1 MAHEA
6 RQRVLIV
13 ADDLTGSFDTAGP
26 FAQQGLA
33 TMVVAQ
39 PLDCDADAVSGAR
52 VVSINTD
59 SRHLEP
65 AVAAARVE
73 RCVRH
78 FSEQR
83 FDIVF
88 KKIDSTLRG
97 NVATETMSLMKVCQ
111 RKVALIAPA
120 FPAQGRT
127 VVKGVVHVDGLPL
140 AQTGFAKDALSP
152 PPLKPL
158 AELFAEFL
166 GAGHVAGWQ
175 SGESLQFPDE
185 GVIVADAGSDD
196 DLSEIYS
203 KFSGSVTRTLFV
215 GSAGLGLILAQF
227 LSAASGAA
235 QSLPAESE
243 AVQAPAADLTSKSES
258 DLTEPLVF
266 VVGSRAARSR
276 EQVEQL
282 RNFPETIV
290 LEAPNGRLA
299 AVPDLGA
306 ARQVVALAV
315 ADLEAGNVD
324 SVEVARQIAHA
335 GLSIANDIGA
345 GAMVVTGGD
354 TAIAVLEA
362 SRCAAIQVAGN
373 LMPGIPFARFEQNG
387 RSIILVTKAGG
398 FGTADTMVDIVRRL
412 REGAMP
418 GSAMEITTRE

>member
-26 FAQQGLA
+26 FAEQGLA

-39 PLDCDADAVSGAR
+39 PLDSDADAVSDAR

-78 FSEQR
+78 FSGQR

-97 NVATETMSLMKVCQ
+97 NVATETMSLMNVCD

-127 VVKGVVHVDGLPL
+127 VVNGLVHVDGVPL
-140 AQTGFAKDALSP
+140 AQTGFANDALSP
-152 PPLKPL
+152 PPLKSL
-158 AELFAEFL
+158 AELFADFV
-166 GAGHVAGWQ
+166 GAGHVAGWRH
-175 SGESLQFPDE
+175 GEPLQLPDE

-196 DLSEIYS
+196 DMSEIYS
-203 KFSGSVTRTLFV
+203 KVSGEVTRTLLV
-215 GSAGLGLILAQF
+215 ASAGLGLILAR
-227 LSAASGAA
+227 S
-235 QSLPAESE
+235 
-243 AVQAPAADLTSKSES
+243 LTSKTKDTRAQTTEVTSKIES
-258 DLTEPLVF
+258 VLTEPIVF
-266 VVGSRAARSR
+266 VVGSRATRSR

-282 RNFPETIV
+282 RNVSETIV

-299 AVPDLGA
+299 VVPDLGA
-306 ARQVVALAV
+306 ARQVVLLAV
-315 ADLEAGNVD
+315 AVPEAGNAD
-324 SVEVARQIAHA
+324 SVEVAGQIAHA
-335 GLSIANDIGA
+335 GLGIANDIGA

-362 SRCAAIQVAGN
+362 SKCAVVKVAGN
-373 LMPGIPFARFEQNG
+373 LMPGIPYARFGQNG
-387 RSIILVTKAGG
+387 RSIFLVTKAGG
-398 FGTADTMVDIVRRL
+398 FGTPDTMVEIVRRL
-412 REGAMP
+412 RGGATP
-418 GSAMEITTRE
+418 GSPMEITT